1 MSVMNDKLLT
11 ALQYNAFVPPD
22 LSTCFHSNV
31 NELTKDKIPLVGSK
45 TSFGIQNKAILR
57 FQLVILKTDNQK

>member
-11 ALQYNAFVPPD
+11 ALLYSAFVPPD

-31 NELTKDKIPLVGSK
+31 NELTKDVGSK
-45 TSFGIQNKAILR
+45 QV
-57 FQLVILKTDNQK
+57 LVFKIKLSLDFSWLL

>member
-11 ALQYNAFVPPD
+11 ALLYNAFVPPD

-45 TSFGIQNKAILR
+45 QV
-57 FQLVILKTDNQK
+57 LVLKIKLSLDFSWLF

>member
-11 ALQYNAFVPPD
+11 ALLYTAFVPPD

-45 TSFGIQNKAILR
+45 Q
-57 FQLVILKTDNQK
+57 V

>member
-11 ALQYNAFVPPD
+11 ALLYNAFVPPD

-45 TSFGIQNKAILR
+45 QV
-57 FQLVILKTDNQK
+57 LVSKIKLSLDFSWLL